1 MKEKGRTK
9 RHSEAK
15 ELKEEKRKK
24 TMIALSSFNNSYF
37 GVSFWPKT
45 TVGGKRVHLAVTI

>member
-45 TVGGKRVHLAVTI
+45 TVGGKKVHLAVTI

>member
-24 TMIALSSFNNSYF
+24 TMVALSSFYNSYF

-45 TVGGKRVHLAVTI
+45 TVGGKKGHLAVTI

>member
-9 RHSEAK
+9 RNSEAK

-24 TMIALSSFNNSYF
+24 TMVALSSFYNSYF

-45 TVGGKRVHLAVTI
+45 TVGGKKVHLAVTI